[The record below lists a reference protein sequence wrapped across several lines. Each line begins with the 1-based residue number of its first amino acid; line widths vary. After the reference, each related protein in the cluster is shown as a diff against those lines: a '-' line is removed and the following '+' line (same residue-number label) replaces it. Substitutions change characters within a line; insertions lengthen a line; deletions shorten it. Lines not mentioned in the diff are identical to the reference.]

1 MFFTPKPQF
10 RGRKLIFQNLFS
22 PLSNYKHPVQF
33 PSSSPSFPPQL
44 ETSGCSRQLAMSS
57 KLILKEKKLAF
68 SFMKETPL
76 KGTLSQQK
84 NFSELVRVYYYQGF
98 QRALGLRPA
107 YAFRLTLHHLNQRV
121 AFQCLRIQSS
131 CGL

>member
-22 PLSNYKHPVQF
+22 PLSNYKHQVQF
-33 PSSSPSFPPQL
+33 PSPSSFPPQL
-44 ETSGCSRQLAMSS
+44 ETSECSGQLAMSS
-57 KLILKEKKLAF
+57 KLILKEKKKLAF
-68 SFMKETPL
+68 SFMKETLL

-84 NFSELVRVYYYQGF
+84 NFSELIRVYYYQGL

-107 YAFRLTLHHLNQRV
+107 YAFLLTLHHLNQRV

-131 CGL
+131 CGF